1 MKGIQEVYFSNSI
14 DVFDR
19 NVRITIRDEKS
30 EYVAKVDYDQLIYA
44 LKNDLNLE
52 VKE

>member
-1 MKGIQEVYFSNSI
+1 MKGIQEVYFSNCL
-14 DVFDR
+14 DLRDR
-19 NVRITIRDEKS
+19 NVRITIRDEQS
-30 EYVAKVDYDQLIYA
+30 EYVARVDFEQLIYA